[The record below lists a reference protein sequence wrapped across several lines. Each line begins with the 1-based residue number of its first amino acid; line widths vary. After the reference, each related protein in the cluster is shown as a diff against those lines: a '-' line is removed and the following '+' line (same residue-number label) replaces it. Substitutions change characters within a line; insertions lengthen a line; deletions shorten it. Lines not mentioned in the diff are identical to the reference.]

1 MDVKATVTTLRAKIE
16 CRPFKPVKEIL
27 LNLLVSKKEEKEKEI
42 PLQKTQS
49 YSSDSNYSKY
59 KWIKLTS

>member
-1 MDVKATVTTLRAKIE
+1 MIIRMDVKATVTTLRAKIE

-49 YSSDSNYSKY
+49 
-59 KWIKLTS
+59 